1 MLGLCYF
8 FAKLFI
14 NKKKEDKYKDEV
26 LIVIDDPISSF
37 DYGNRLGVMSLLR
50 YQFSNIKKGNPN
62 SRILVMTH
70 DLRSVFDLIKVRS
83 ELNGGNGTY
92 NKYMEL
98 LDKHLIERKVSSE
111 YKRLLEFV
119 YEYAKNANDD
129 AGDQVESS
137 IGNVMRRVVEVFLS
151 FCYNMSFEQMMCR
164 EGILNEIDEGKR
176 NYYAN
181 FMCRLALNGESHMAE
196 HVYELDTITP
206 YFTKQEKVQTAKSLL
221 RFLNY
226 VNNEHLTC
234 YLGKSN
240 DGDEDRIAVI
250 KGWMQE
256 EANWL
261 DN

>member
-92 NKYMEL
+92 NKL
-98 LDKHLIERKVSSE
+98 
-111 YKRLLEFV
+111 
-119 YEYAKNANDD
+119 
-129 AGDQVESS
+129 
-137 IGNVMRRVVEVFLS
+137 
-151 FCYNMSFEQMMCR
+151 
-164 EGILNEIDEGKR
+164 
-176 NYYAN
+176 
-181 FMCRLALNGESHMAE
+181 
-196 HVYELDTITP
+196 
-206 YFTKQEKVQTAKSLL
+206 
-221 RFLNY
+221 
-226 VNNEHLTC
+226 
-234 YLGKSN
+234 
-240 DGDEDRIAVI
+240 
-250 KGWMQE
+250 
-256 EANWL
+256 
-261 DN
+261 

>member
-1 MLGLCYF
+1 
-8 FAKLFI
+8 
-14 NKKKEDKYKDEV
+14 
-26 LIVIDDPISSF
+26 
-37 DYGNRLGVMSLLR
+37 
-50 YQFSNIKKGNPN
+50 
-62 SRILVMTH
+62 
-70 DLRSVFDLIKVRS
+70 
-83 ELNGGNGTY
+83 
-92 NKYMEL
+92 
-98 LDKHLIERKVSSE
+98 
-111 YKRLLEFV
+111 
-119 YEYAKNANDD
+119 
-129 AGDQVESS
+129 
-137 IGNVMRRVVEVFLS
+137 
-151 FCYNMSFEQMMCR
+151 MMCR

-221 RFLNY
+221 LFLNY

>member
-1 MLGLCYF
+1 
-8 FAKLFI
+8 
-14 NKKKEDKYKDEV
+14 
-26 LIVIDDPISSF
+26 
-37 DYGNRLGVMSLLR
+37 MSLLR

-137 IGNVMRRVVEVFLS
+137 IGNVMRRVVEAFRVFA
-151 FCYNMSFEQMMCR
+151 
-164 EGILNEIDEGKR
+164 II
-176 NYYAN
+176 
-181 FMCRLALNGESHMAE
+181 
-196 HVYELDTITP
+196 
-206 YFTKQEKVQTAKSLL
+206 
-221 RFLNY
+221 
-226 VNNEHLTC
+226 
-234 YLGKSN
+234 
-240 DGDEDRIAVI
+240 
-250 KGWMQE
+250 
-256 EANWL
+256 
-261 DN
+261 